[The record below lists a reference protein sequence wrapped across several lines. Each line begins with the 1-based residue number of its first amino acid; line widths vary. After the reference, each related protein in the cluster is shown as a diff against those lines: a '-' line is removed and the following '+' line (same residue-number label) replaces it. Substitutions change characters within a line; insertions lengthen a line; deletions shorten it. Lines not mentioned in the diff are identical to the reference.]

1 MRAWS
6 ATPENHESRIVDPF
20 LETGRGCCRD
30 VTVQK
35 FVIVSAVAVVASF
48 SVKCRSELG
57 TAFMIHEYGP
67 YAKTRL
73 IQAPLRPTLPPPL
86 LLSASDLKQSIVAW
100 GMILLPR
107 SLALPRLLRDK
118 ACTLASHRSLVLPAT
133 SSVRKTSSSRYRV
146 ACARSISNTPLA
158 QALTSIVDGTTSIMP
173 SARAVPS
180 EPFPLG
186 GLLPKDTTEA
196 LSFLRK
202 YPDFDGRNVRV
213 AILDTGVDPAAIGLN
228 VPGKVVD
235 VIDCTGAGDIPLQ
248 PIEPVAN
255 TGDSSSKHIEFKS
268 PFTGR
273 IIRLSSKLSNPK
285 GEWKIGF
292 KKAYD
297 LWPGELKSRRSAER
311 QKAFLV
317 SHQALL
323 CKAQSELN
331 ALESPASSKASD
343 AISSNADH
351 NIVKDNAKLQKDEI
365 KARIQTLKDLAASYK
380 DDGPLIEAIVFHNGK
395 HWYAVVG
402 GGEGQTHD
410 PSTGQPEDVLKPLEQ
425 QTLDLT
431 TVDPITDFRTERQWQ
446 SFGEQDLLTYTVNI
460 EDNGNLL
467 SLVTVAGSHGTH
479 VAGIVGARHDEQ
491 PELNGVAPGCEIVSM
506 KIGDSRLG
514 SMEQGQAM
522 LRSAQALIDTKCDIA
537 NLSYGED
544 GAFGAEDKGAFAKAL
559 RDIVIRQ
566 RDILFVSSAGNNG
579 PALTTVGQPG
589 GTTSSV
595 LSVGAYVNAGA
606 MQKAEYALV
615 EKGVPDSVT
624 TWCSRGPT
632 ADGDR
637 GVSIYAPGAAI
648 TSIPRYC
655 LQSTQLMNGTSM
667 SSPNACG
674 SIALLLSG
682 LKAQKVPITP
692 ARVFNA
698 VRVTGKD
705 VNDPLGVPFIRVDA
719 AWDYLMQ
726 NKDRVEQD
734 AEYRVGVTR
743 AGKALGRMDKRGIYL
758 REKDETYNVQQT
770 NVTVRPT
777 FKQGETEK
785 AFHLELR
792 CALAASKP
800 WVSVPD
806 FLLLGGNGRTF
817 EVRVDPT
824 NLTPGLHHAWIE
836 AYDTERPGH
845 KLFDIPVTVAKPEVF
860 ASPTVK
866 FDTVRFEA
874 GKIERRFIS
883 VPEGATWAS
892 LTVRS
897 SNHSSAGTSARFW
910 LHCVQLEP
918 LQRLSEVEKAFVLAL
933 QENEPVTK
941 KFNVRGGMTM
951 EVCSAQFWSN
961 KSAFDLDLDIEFHGI
976 TASLVPASGRQELT
990 LIGGQGHAKIEC
1002 QSTVRIED
1010 FKPSITFD
1018 TRRTFHRPSS
1028 STIRPLTTPRDLQ
1041 PSGNHMFELVTTYN
1055 ISVKEDSNKLSY
1067 SFPAL
1072 GNHLY
1077 DSSVPLLTQLF
1088 DLRKKRVHFGDVY
1101 MKEIDL
1107 PKGDY
1112 VLKAQLLNESMKVL
1126 ESLKN
1131 VTLMIDQKL
1140 SKPESAALKL
1150 YDNHVDLHSEAPPA
1164 KYAGV
1169 KLQPGERIVLTL
1181 DLNLEGDAVPKEA
1194 QPGDILVG
1202 TFGFAAEGKGQIR
1215 YIVPPAVKNAD
1226 EGSDDGATAGKND
1239 KEIPELLTATAKKIK
1254 DPKEKLDF
1262 MDKLISDYPKFLGA
1276 LVAKLEALDADDKDA
1291 TKRKEVITTAD
1302 QVLSLIDET
1311 EVKLWLATQKPSASE
1326 QTDEEKK
1333 HSKEMEEKKKA
1344 LILALNRKTRVLM
1357 TDAESSSG
1365 SSADLESSWKTYRS
1379 YFSADTKNKDYT
1391 ILFVRWSILHRRFA
1405 LALQAVHKLK
1415 KDLGAGTAETLAE
1428 LEKLKQLELRLVGK
1442 QGLDWPLWASHLER
1456 LERVAAPKAYAPF

>member
-1 MRAWS
+1 MFR
-6 ATPENHESRIVDPF
+6 
-20 LETGRGCCRD
+20 
-30 VTVQK
+30 
-35 FVIVSAVAVVASF
+35 
-48 SVKCRSELG
+48 
-57 TAFMIHEYGP
+57 
-67 YAKTRL
+67 
-73 IQAPLRPTLPPPL
+73 
-86 LLSASDLKQSIVAW
+86 
-100 GMILLPR
+100 LPR
-107 SLALPRLLRDK
+107 SLGLPRLLRDQ
-118 ACTLASHRSLVLPAT
+118 ARIASPNRSSIATVAARPYHPRSSYLSTPALRSFAT
-133 SSVRKTSSSRYRV
+133 TPSF
-146 ACARSISNTPLA
+146 ARASTIS
-158 QALTSIVDGTTSIMP
+158 DGTVPAMP
-173 SARAVPS
+173 SSQAIPS
-180 EPFPLG
+180 EPFPLA

-196 LSFLRK
+196 INFLRK
-202 YPDFDGRNVRV
+202 YPQYDGRNVRV
-213 AILDTGVDPAAIGLN
+213 AVLDTGVDPAAIGLN
-228 VPGKVVD
+228 HKGKVVD

-248 PIEPVAN
+248 PIQPI
-255 TGDSSSKHIEFKS
+255 SSSAGAHVDFKS

-273 IIRLSSKLSNPK
+273 TIRVSSKLTNPK

-292 KKAYD
+292 KRAYD
-297 LWPGELKSRRSAER
+297 LWPGELKNRRSAER

-323 CKAQSELN
+323 CQAQADLN
-331 ALESPASSKASD
+331 ALETPPASKSPASADASP
-343 AISSNADH
+343 SSSDKTSPAEN
-351 NIVKDNAKLQKDEI
+351 VKLQKDEL
-365 KARIQTLKDLAASYK
+365 KARIQTLKDLAASYS
-380 DDGPLIEAIVFHNGK
+380 DDGPLIEVIVFHNGK

-402 GGEGQTHD
+402 GGEGETHD
-410 PSTGQPEDVLKPLEQ
+410 SARGQPEDLLKPLDS
-425 QTLDLT
+425 QTLDLSA
-431 TVDPITDFRTERQWQ
+431 VEPITDFRIDHQWQ
-446 SFGEQDLLTYTVNI
+446 SFGQQDLLTYTVNI

-467 SLVTVAGSHGTH
+467 SLVTLAGSHGTH

-491 PELNGVAPGCEIVSM
+491 PELNGIAPGCEIVSL
-506 KIGDSRLG
+506 KIGDARLG

-559 RDIVIRQ
+559 RDLVIRQ

-632 ADGDR
+632 SDGDR

-655 LQSTQLMNGTSM
+655 LQSSQLMNGTSM

-674 SIALLLSG
+674 AIALLLSG
-682 LKAQKVPITP
+682 LKAENIPITP

-719 AWDYLMQ
+719 AWDYLVQ

-734 AEYRVGVTR
+734 AEYRVAVTR
-743 AGKALGRMDKRGIYL
+743 AGKPLGRMDKRGIYL

-770 NVTVRPT
+770 NITVRPT

-785 AFHLELR
+785 AFNLELR
-792 CALAASKP
+792 CALAATQP
-800 WVSVPD
+800 WVQVPE

-824 NLTPGLHHAWIE
+824 NLPPGLHHAWIE
-836 AYDTERPGH
+836 AYDAETPGH
-845 KLFDIPVTVAKPEVF
+845 KLFDVPVTVAKPELF
-860 ASPTVK
+860 PSPTVK
-866 FDTVRFEA
+866 FETVRFEA
-874 GKIERRFIS
+874 GKIERRFVH

-897 SNHSSAGTSARFW
+897 SNHSSPGTSARFW

-933 QENEPVTK
+933 QENEPVNK

-961 KSAFDLDLDIEFHGI
+961 KSAFDLDLDIEFHGV
-976 TASLVPASGRQELT
+976 TAALVPASGRQELT

-1010 FKPSITFD
+1010 FKPSVTFD
-1018 TRRTFHRPSS
+1018 TRRTFHRPTSS
-1028 STIRPLTTPRDLQ
+1028 KIRPLTTPRDLQ
-1041 PSGNHMFELVTTYN
+1041 PSGKHMFELVTTYN
-1055 ISVKEDSNKLSY
+1055 ISAKEDSNKLSY

-1101 MKEIDL
+1101 KKEINL

-1112 VLKAQLLNESMKVL
+1112 VLKAQILNENMKVL
-1126 ESLKN
+1126 ESLKH

-1150 YDNHVDLHSEAPPA
+1150 YDNHVDLHSEAAPA
-1164 KYAGV
+1164 KYNGI
-1169 KLQPGERIVLTL
+1169 KLHPGERIVLTL
-1181 DLNLEGDAVPKEA
+1181 DLNLEGEAVPKEA
-1194 QPGDILVG
+1194 QPGDVLVG
-1202 TFGFAAEGKGQIR
+1202 SFGFAAEGKGQLR
-1215 YIVPPAVKNAD
+1215 YIVPPSVKSD
-1226 EGSDDGATAGKND
+1226 ESDDAAPGGKNEN
-1239 KEIPELLTATAKKIK
+1239 EIPELLTATAKKIK
-1254 DPKEKLDF
+1254 DPKEKLEF
-1262 MDKLISDYPKFLGA
+1262 MDKLIADYPKFLGA

-1291 TKRKEVITTAD
+1291 TKRQQVISAAD
-1302 QVLSLIDET
+1302 QVLAQIDET
-1311 EVKLWLATQKPSASE
+1311 QVKLWMATQKPSASE

-1333 HSKEMEEKKKA
+1333 ANKAMEEKKKA
-1344 LILALNRKTRVLM
+1344 LILALNRKARVLM
-1357 TDAESSSG
+1357 TEAEE
-1365 SSADLESSWKTYRS
+1365 SAAAHNQLEKVWKQYRE
-1379 YFSADTKNKDYT
+1379 YFAPDSKAKEYVE
-1391 ILFVRWSILHRRFA
+1391 LYVRWCILHNRPA
-1405 LALQAVHKLK
+1405 LALQAAQKLK
-1415 KDLGAGTAETLAE
+1415 KELGAGTPDSIKEV
-1428 LEKLKQLELRLVGK
+1428 EKIKALELRLVGK
-1442 QGLDWPLWASHLER
+1442 DGLNWPLWAAHLER
-1456 LERVAAPKAYAPF
+1456 AEKIAAPADYAPF

>member
-1 MRAWS
+1 
-6 ATPENHESRIVDPF
+6 
-20 LETGRGCCRD
+20 
-30 VTVQK
+30 
-35 FVIVSAVAVVASF
+35 
-48 SVKCRSELG
+48 
-57 TAFMIHEYGP
+57 
-67 YAKTRL
+67 
-73 IQAPLRPTLPPPL
+73 
-86 LLSASDLKQSIVAW
+86 
-100 GMILLPR
+100 
-107 SLALPRLLRDK
+107 
-118 ACTLASHRSLVLPAT
+118 
-133 SSVRKTSSSRYRV
+133 
-146 ACARSISNTPLA
+146 
-158 QALTSIVDGTTSIMP
+158 MP
-173 SARAVPS
+173 STRAAPT

-202 YPDFDGRNVRV
+202 YPEYDGRNVRV

-228 VPGKVVD
+228 QPGKVVD
-235 VIDCTGAGDIPLQ
+235 VIDCTGAGDMPLQ
-248 PIEPVAN
+248 PIEPISASA
-255 TGDSSSKHIEFKS
+255 SSSAGHIEFKS

-273 IIRLSSKLSNPK
+273 TIRLSSKLSNPK

-292 KKAYD
+292 KKAYE
-297 LWPGELKSRRSAER
+297 LWPGELKNRRSAER
-311 QKAFLV
+311 KKAFLV

-323 CKAQSELN
+323 CQAQSELN
-331 ALESPASSKASD
+331 ALDSPAASKANTLTQESTD
-343 AISSNADH
+343 KAPASEN
-351 NIVKDNAKLQKDEI
+351 KLKKDEI
-365 KARIQTLKDLAASYK
+365 KARIQALKDLATSYK
-380 DDGPLIEAIVFHNGK
+380 DEGPFIEAIVFHNGK
-395 HWYAVVG
+395 NWYAVVG
-402 GGEGQTHD
+402 GGEGETYD
-410 PSTGQPEDVLKPLEQ
+410 PSNGQPEDLLKPLEL

-431 TVDPITDFRTERQWQ
+431 SIEPITDFRIERQWQ
-446 SFGEQDLLTYTVNI
+446 SFGQQDLLTYTVNI
-460 EDNGNLL
+460 EDNGNVL
-467 SLVTVAGSHGTH
+467 SLVTLAGSHGTH
-479 VAGIVGARHDEQ
+479 VAGIVGARHDDQ
-491 PELNGVAPGCEIVSM
+491 PELNGVAPGCEIVSL
-506 KIGDSRLG
+506 KIGDARLG

-682 LKAQKVPITP
+682 LKAQKISITP

-719 AWDYLMQ
+719 AWDYLVQ
-726 NKDRVEQD
+726 NKDRVDQD
-734 AEYRVGVTR
+734 AEYRVAVTR
-743 AGKALGRMDKRGIYL
+743 AGKPLGRLDKRGIYL
-758 REKDETYNVQQT
+758 REKDETHSVQQT

-777 FKQGETEK
+777 YKSGETEK
-785 AFHLELR
+785 AFNLELR
-792 CALAASKP
+792 CALAATQS
-800 WVSVPD
+800 WVQVPE

-824 NLTPGLHHAWIE
+824 DLAPGLHHAWIE
-836 AYDTERPGH
+836 AYDTEKPGH

-860 ASPTVK
+860 PSPTVK

-874 GKIERRFIS
+874 GKIERRFVH

-976 TASLVPASGRQELT
+976 TASLIPASGRQELT
-990 LIGGQGHAKIEC
+990 LIGGHGHAKIEC

-1018 TRRTFHRPSS
+1018 TRRTFHRPTS
-1028 STIRPLTTPRDLQ
+1028 STIRPLTTPRDVQ

-1055 ISVKEDSNKLSY
+1055 ISAKEESNKLSY

-1088 DLRKKRVHFGDVY
+1088 DLRKKRLHFGDVY
-1101 MKEIDL
+1101 KKEIDL

-1112 VLKAQLLNESMKVL
+1112 VLKAQLLHENLKVL
-1126 ESLKN
+1126 ETLKN

-1150 YDNHVDLHSEAPPA
+1150 YDNHVDLHGEAPPA
-1164 KYAGV
+1164 KYNGL
-1169 KLQPGERIVLTL
+1169 KLHPGERIVLTL

-1194 QPGDILVG
+1194 QPGDVLVG
-1202 TFGFAAEGKGQIR
+1202 SFGFAAEGKGQIR
-1215 YIVPPAVKNAD
+1215 YIVPPAIKKAD
-1226 EGSDDGATAGKND
+1226 EGDDAGAGGKNEN
-1239 KEIPELLTATAKKIK
+1239 EIPELLTATAKRIK
-1254 DPKEKLDF
+1254 DSKEKLEF
-1262 MDKLISDYPKFLGA
+1262 MDKLIADYPKFLGA
-1276 LVAKLEALDADDKDA
+1276 LVAKLEALDADEKDA
-1291 TKRKEVITTAD
+1291 DKQKQVIAAAD
-1302 QVLSLIDET
+1302 KVLSLIDET
-1311 EVKLWLATQKPSASE
+1311 QVKLWLATQKPSASE

-1333 HSKEMEEKKKA
+1333 TNKEMEEKKKA
-1344 LILALNRKTRVLM
+1344 LILALNRKARVYM
-1357 TDAESSSG
+1357 TQAEESSSA
-1365 SSADLESSWKTYRS
+1365 SAELEKVWKNYRE
-1379 YFSADTKNKDYT
+1379 YFPADSKAKEYVE
-1391 ILFVRWSILHRRFA
+1391 LYVRWSILNKRHA
-1405 LALQAVHKLK
+1405 LAFQAVQKLK
-1415 KDLGAGTAETLAE
+1415 KELGAGSGDSIKE
-1428 LEKLKQLELRLVGK
+1428 LEKIKALELKLVGK
-1442 QGLDWPLWASHLER
+1442 DGLNWPLWASHLER
-1456 LERVAAPKAYAPF
+1456 AEKVAAPKEYAPF

>member
-1 MRAWS
+1 
-6 ATPENHESRIVDPF
+6 
-20 LETGRGCCRD
+20 
-30 VTVQK
+30 
-35 FVIVSAVAVVASF
+35 
-48 SVKCRSELG
+48 
-57 TAFMIHEYGP
+57 
-67 YAKTRL
+67 
-73 IQAPLRPTLPPPL
+73 
-86 LLSASDLKQSIVAW
+86 
-100 GMILLPR
+100 
-107 SLALPRLLRDK
+107 
-118 ACTLASHRSLVLPAT
+118 
-133 SSVRKTSSSRYRV
+133 
-146 ACARSISNTPLA
+146 
-158 QALTSIVDGTTSIMP
+158 MP
-173 SARAVPS
+173 SARAVPN

-202 YPDFDGRNVRV
+202 YPQYDGRNVRV

-228 VPGKVVD
+228 QPGKVVD

-248 PIEPVAN
+248 PIEPVSGSSA
-255 TGDSSSKHIEFKS
+255 SSSSHVEFKS

-273 IIRLSSKLSNPK
+273 TLRLSSKLTNPK

-323 CKAQSELN
+323 CQAQTELN
-331 ALESPASSKASD
+331 ALDAPAAPKASGPS
-343 AISSNADH
+343 AADGSD
-351 NIVKDNAKLQKDEI
+351 KSAASENAKLKKDEI
-365 KARIQTLKDLAASYK
+365 KARIQALKDLASSYK
-380 DDGPLIEAIVFHNGK
+380 DDGPLLEAIVFHNGK
-395 HWYAVVG
+395 NWYAVVG
-402 GGEGQTHD
+402 GGEGETHD
-410 PSTGQPEDVLKPLEQ
+410 PSTGQPQDILKPLEA

-431 TVDPITDFRTERQWQ
+431 TVEPITDFRIERQWQ
-446 SFGEQDLLTYTVNI
+446 SFGQQDLLTYTVNI

-479 VAGIVGARHDEQ
+479 VAGIVGARHDDQ

-506 KIGDSRLG
+506 KIGDARLG

-522 LRSAQALIDTKCDIA
+522 LRSAQALVDTKCDIA

-632 ADGDR
+632 SDGDR

-682 LKAQKVPITP
+682 LKAENIPITP

-705 VNDPLGVPFIRVDA
+705 VKDPLGVPFIRVDA
-719 AWDYLMQ
+719 AWDYLGQ

-734 AEYRVGVTR
+734 AEYRVAVTR

-758 REKDETYNVQQT
+758 REKDETHHVQQA

-785 AFHLELR
+785 AFNLELR
-792 CALAASKP
+792 CALAASQP
-800 WVSVPD
+800 WVSVPE

-824 NLTPGLHHAWIE
+824 DLAPGLHHAWIE
-836 AYDTERPGH
+836 AYDTENPGH

-860 ASPTVK
+860 PSPTVK
-866 FDTVRFEA
+866 LDTVRFEA
-874 GKIERRFIS
+874 GKIDRRFIS

-918 LQRLSEVEKAFVLAL
+918 LQRLSDVEKSFVLAL

-941 KFNVRGGMTM
+941 KFSVRGGMTM

-976 TASLVPASGRQELT
+976 TASLIPASGRQELT

-1018 TRRTFHRPSS
+1018 TRRTFHRPTSS
-1028 STIRPLTTPRDLQ
+1028 SIRPLSTPRDLQ
-1041 PSGNHMFELVTTYN
+1041 PTGNHMFELVTTY
-1055 ISVKEDSNKLSY
+1055 SVSAKEDSNKLSY

-1101 MKEIDL
+1101 KKEIDL

-1112 VLKAQLLNESMKVL
+1112 VLKAQLLHENMKVL
-1126 ESLKN
+1126 ESLKH
-1131 VTLMIDQKL
+1131 VTLMVDQKL
-1140 SKPESAALKL
+1140 SKPDSAALKL
-1150 YDNHVDLHSEAPPA
+1150 YDNHVDLHSEAPAA

-1169 KLQPGERIVLTL
+1169 KLHPGERIVLTL

-1194 QPGDILVG
+1194 QAGDVLVG
-1202 TFGFAAEGKGQIR
+1202 TFGFAAEGKGAIR
-1215 YIVPPAVKNAD
+1215 YIVPPAIKSESD
-1226 EGSDDGATAGKND
+1226 SDDAPAGKNEN
-1239 KEIPELLTATAKKIK
+1239 EIPELLTATAKKIK
-1254 DPKEKLDF
+1254 DSKEKIAF
-1262 MDKLISDYPKFLGA
+1262 MDKLIADYPKFLGA
-1276 LVAKLEALDADDKDA
+1276 AIAKLEALDADDKEA
-1291 TKRKEVITTAD
+1291 RSAVLSAAD
-1302 QVLSLIDET
+1302 HLLSLIDET
-1311 EVKLWLATQKPSASE
+1311 AVRLWSATHKPPSSE
-1326 QTDEEKK
+1326 QSDEEKK
-1333 HSKEMEEKKKA
+1333 ENKAMEERKKA

-1357 TDAESSSG
+1357 TDAESTTPP
-1365 SSADLESSWKTYRS
+1365 APTKELEDSWRAYRS
-1379 YFSADTKNKDYT
+1379 YFAPDTKAKEYT
-1391 ILFVRWSILHRRFA
+1391 ELYVRWSILHGRYA
-1405 LALQAVHKLK
+1405 LALQAITKLK
-1415 KDLGAGTAETLAE
+1415 KDLGAGTSDSLKEV
-1428 LEKLKQLELRLVGK
+1428 EKLRKLELKLVGK
-1442 QGLDWPLWASHLER
+1442 DGLDWPLWASHLER
-1456 LERVAAPKAYAPF
+1456 LEAIAAPKDYAPF

>member
-1 MRAWS
+1 
-6 ATPENHESRIVDPF
+6 
-20 LETGRGCCRD
+20 
-30 VTVQK
+30 
-35 FVIVSAVAVVASF
+35 
-48 SVKCRSELG
+48 
-57 TAFMIHEYGP
+57 MI
-67 YAKTRL
+67 
-73 IQAPLRPTLPPPL
+73 Q
-86 LLSASDLKQSIVAW
+86 
-100 GMILLPR
+100 LPR
-107 SLALPRLLRDK
+107 SLAFPRLLRDK
-118 ACTLASHRSLVLPAT
+118 VRFASYPRSSTLLATYTRRFSVRPAITIPTGTSSTRSLSTTPYLHRPASIIDAT
-133 SSVRKTSSSRYRV
+133 STSS
-146 ACARSISNTPLA
+146 T
-158 QALTSIVDGTTSIMP
+158 MP
-173 SARAVPS
+173 SARAAPS
-180 EPFPLG
+180 ESFPLG

-202 YPDFDGRNVRV
+202 YPEYDGRNVRV

-228 VPGKVVD
+228 QPGKVVD
-235 VIDCTGAGDIPLQ
+235 VIDCTGAGDVPLQ
-248 PIEPVAN
+248 PIEPA
-255 TGDSSSKHIEFKS
+255 SSSGSSSAGHIEFKS

-273 IIRLSSKLSNPK
+273 TIRVSSKLSNPK

-297 LWPGELKSRRSAER
+297 LWPGELKNRRSAER
-311 QKAFLV
+311 KKAFLV

-323 CKAQSELN
+323 CQAQSDLN
-331 ALESPASSKASD
+331 ALDSPAASKDSKSSEEGSDKTESPSE
-343 AISSNADH
+343 
-351 NIVKDNAKLQKDEI
+351 NAKLKKDEI
-365 KARIQTLKDLAASYK
+365 KARIQALKDLAASYK

-395 HWYAVVG
+395 NWYSVVG
-402 GGEGQTHD
+402 GGEGETHD
-410 PSTGQPEDVLKPLEQ
+410 PSNGQPEDVLKPLEL

-431 TVDPITDFRTERQWQ
+431 TIEPITDFRIERQWQ
-446 SFGEQDLLTYTVNI
+446 SFGQQDLLTYTVNI
-460 EDNGNLL
+460 EDNGNVL
-467 SLVTVAGSHGTH
+467 SLVTLAGSHGTH
-479 VAGIVGARHDEQ
+479 VAGIVGARHDDQ
-491 PELNGVAPGCEIVSM
+491 PELNGVAPGCEIVSL
-506 KIGDSRLG
+506 KIGDARLG

-544 GAFGAEDKGAFAKAL
+544 GAFGTEDKGAFAKAL

-566 RDILFVSSAGNNG
+566 RDVLFVSSAGNNG

-682 LKAQKVPITP
+682 LNAQKIPITP
-692 ARVFNA
+692 VRVFNA

-705 VNDPLGVPFIRVDA
+705 VNDPLDVPFIRVDA
-719 AWDYLMQ
+719 AWDYLVQ
-726 NKDRVEQD
+726 NKDRVDQD
-734 AEYRVGVTR
+734 AEYRVAVTR
-743 AGKALGRMDKRGIYL
+743 AGKPLGRLDKRGIYL
-758 REKDETYNVQQT
+758 RERDETHSVQQT

-777 FKQGETEK
+777 FKAGETEK
-785 AFHLELR
+785 TFNLELR
-792 CALAASKP
+792 CALAATQP
-800 WVSVPD
+800 WVQVPE

-824 NLTPGLHHAWIE
+824 DLAPGLHHAWIE
-836 AYDTERPGH
+836 AYDTEKPGH
-845 KLFDIPVTVAKPEVF
+845 KLFDILVTVAKPEVF
-860 ASPTVK
+860 PSPTVK

-874 GKIERRFIS
+874 GKIERRFVH

-933 QENEPVTK
+933 QENEPVIK

-976 TASLVPASGRQELT
+976 SASLIPASGRQELT
-990 LIGGQGHAKIEC
+990 LIGGEGHAKIEC
-1002 QSTVRIED
+1002 QSTVRIEE
-1010 FKPSITFD
+1010 FKPSISFD
-1018 TRRTFHRPSS
+1018 TRRTFHRPTS
-1028 STIRPLTTPRDLQ
+1028 STIRPLTTPRDVQ

-1055 ISVKEDSNKLSY
+1055 ISAKEESNKLSY

-1088 DLRKKRVHFGDVY
+1088 DFRKKRVHFGDVY
-1101 MKEIDL
+1101 KKEVEL
-1107 PKGDY
+1107 PKGEY
-1112 VLKAQLLNESMKVL
+1112 VLKAQLLNENFKVL
-1126 ESLKN
+1126 ETLKN

-1150 YDNHVDLHSEAPPA
+1150 YDNHVDLHGEATPA
-1164 KYAGV
+1164 KYNGL
-1169 KLQPGERIVLTL
+1169 KLHPGERIVLTL

-1194 QPGDILVG
+1194 QPGDVLVG
-1202 TFGFAAEGKGQIR
+1202 SFGFAAEGKGQIR
-1215 YIVPPAVKNAD
+1215 YIVPPAVKKD
-1226 EGSDDGATAGKND
+1226 EGGDDAGAGGKNEN
-1239 KEIPELLTATAKKIK
+1239 EIPELLTATVKKIK
-1254 DPKEKLDF
+1254 DPKEKLEF
-1262 MDKLISDYPKFLGA
+1262 MDKLIADYPKFLGV
-1276 LVAKLEALDADDKDA
+1276 LVAKLEALDADEKDA
-1291 TKRKEVITTAD
+1291 DKQKHVIAAAD
-1302 QVLSLIDET
+1302 KVLSLIDET

-1333 HSKEMEEKKKA
+1333 TNKEMEEKKKA
-1344 LILALNRKTRVLM
+1344 LVLALNRKARVYM
-1357 TDAESSSG
+1357 TQAEESSP
-1365 SSADLESSWKTYRS
+1365 SSSDLDKVWKNYREYFPADSKAKEYVELY
-1379 YFSADTKNKDYT
+1379 
-1391 ILFVRWSILHRRFA
+1391 VRWSILNKRYA
-1405 LALQAVHKLK
+1405 LAFQAVQKLK
-1415 KDLGAGTAETLAE
+1415 KELGAGSGDSIKE
-1428 LEKLKQLELRLVGK
+1428 LEKIKALELKLIGK
-1442 QGLDWPLWASHLER
+1442 EGLNWPLWASHLER
-1456 LERVAAPKAYAPF
+1456 AEKIAAPKEYAPF

>member
-1 MRAWS
+1 
-6 ATPENHESRIVDPF
+6 
-20 LETGRGCCRD
+20 
-30 VTVQK
+30 
-35 FVIVSAVAVVASF
+35 
-48 SVKCRSELG
+48 
-57 TAFMIHEYGP
+57 
-67 YAKTRL
+67 
-73 IQAPLRPTLPPPL
+73 
-86 LLSASDLKQSIVAW
+86 
-100 GMILLPR
+100 
-107 SLALPRLLRDK
+107 
-118 ACTLASHRSLVLPAT
+118 
-133 SSVRKTSSSRYRV
+133 
-146 ACARSISNTPLA
+146 
-158 QALTSIVDGTTSIMP
+158 MP
-173 SARAVPS
+173 SAHAIPS
-180 EPFPLG
+180 DPFPLG
-186 GLLPKDTTEA
+186 GLLPKDTTAA

-202 YPDFDGRNVRV
+202 YPDYDGRNVRV

-228 VPGKVVD
+228 MPGKVVD
-235 VIDCTGAGDIPLQ
+235 VIDCTGAGDITLQ
-248 PIEPVAN
+248 PIQPVSTTA
-255 TGDSSSKHIEFKS
+255 SSTHLEFKS
-268 PFTGR
+268 PFSGR
-273 IIRLSSKLSNPK
+273 TIRISSKLTNPR

-292 KKAYD
+292 KNAYD
-297 LWPGELKSRRSAER
+297 LWPGELKNRRSAER
-311 QKAFLV
+311 KKAFLV

-331 ALESPASSKASD
+331 DLDAPKSSFHASD
-343 AISSNADH
+343 KPSDAVNNNNRQLH
-351 NIVKDNAKLQKDEI
+351 KDEI
-365 KARIQTLKDLAASYK
+365 KARVQSLKDLAASYK

-395 HWYAVVG
+395 NWYAVIG
-402 GGEGQTHD
+402 GGEGDTHD
-410 PSTGQPEDVLKPLEQ
+410 PAKGQPQHLLKPLEQ

-431 TVDPITDFRTERQWQ
+431 NVDPITDFRIHHQWQ
-446 SFGEQDLLTYTVNI
+446 SFGQQDLLTYSVNI
-460 EDNGNLL
+460 EQDGNLL
-467 SLVTVAGSHGTH
+467 SLVTLAGSHGTH
-479 VAGIVGARHDEQ
+479 VAGIVGARHDDQ
-491 PELNGVAPGCEIVSM
+491 PELNGVAPGCEIVSL
-506 KIGDSRLG
+506 KIGDARLG

-522 LRSAQALIDTKCDIA
+522 LRSAQALIDTNCDIA

-559 RDIVIRQ
+559 RDIVIRE

-632 ADGDR
+632 SDGDR

-674 SIALLLSG
+674 SVALLLSG
-682 LKAQKVPITP
+682 MKAHNIPITP

-698 VRVTGKD
+698 VRMTGKD
-705 VNDPLGVPFIRVDA
+705 VNDPLGVPFIRVGA
-719 AWDYLMQ
+719 AWDYLVQ
-726 NKDRVEQD
+726 NKDHVEQD
-734 AEYRVGVTR
+734 AEYRVAVTR
-743 AGKALGRMDKRGIYL
+743 AGKPLGRMDKRGIYL
-758 REKDETYNVQQT
+758 REKQETHNVQQT

-785 AFHLELR
+785 AFDLELR
-792 CALAASKP
+792 CALAATQP
-800 WVSVPD
+800 WVSVPE

-824 NLTPGLHHAWIE
+824 HLAPGLHHAWIE

-860 ASPTVK
+860 SSPTVK
-866 FDTVRFEA
+866 FETVRFEA
-874 GKIERRFIS
+874 GKIDRRFIS

-961 KSAFDLDLDIEFHGI
+961 RSAFDLDLDIEFHGI
-976 TASLVPASGRQELT
+976 TASLIPASGRQELT
-990 LIGGQGHAKIEC
+990 LIGGHGHAKIEC

-1028 STIRPLTTPRDLQ
+1028 SSIRPLDTPRDLQ

-1055 ISVKEDSNKLSY
+1055 ISAKEESNKLSY

-1101 MKEIDL
+1101 NKEIEL
-1107 PKGDY
+1107 AKGDY
-1112 VLKAQLLNESMKVL
+1112 VLKAQLLNENMKVL

-1131 VTLMIDQKL
+1131 VTLMVDQKL
-1140 SKPESAALKL
+1140 SKPDSAVLKV
-1150 YDNHVDLHSEAPPA
+1150 YDDHVDLHSDASPA
-1164 KYAGV
+1164 KYQGV
-1169 KLQPGERIVLTL
+1169 KLHPGERMVLTL

-1194 QPGDILVG
+1194 QAGDVLVG
-1202 TFGFAAEGKGQIR
+1202 SFGFAAEGKGQIR
-1215 YIVPPAVKNAD
+1215 YIVPPAVKKDAEEGSLD
-1226 EGSDDGATAGKND
+1226 EGSDGGKNED
-1239 KEIPELLTATAKKIK
+1239 ELPELLTATAKKIK
-1254 DPKEKLDF
+1254 DAKEKLEF
-1262 MDKLISDYPKFLGA
+1262 MDKLIKEYPKFLGV
-1276 LVAKLEALDADDKDA
+1276 LVAKLEVLDADDKEGGE
-1291 TKRKEVITTAD
+1291 KRKQVMSTAD
-1302 QVLSLIDET
+1302 QVLGLIDET
-1311 EVKLWLATQKPSASE
+1311 EVKLWMATEKPKASE
-1326 QTDEEKK
+1326 QTEEDKK
-1333 HSKEMEEKKKA
+1333 RNKEMEEKKKA
-1344 LILALNRKTRVLM
+1344 LILALNRKARVLM
-1357 TDAESSSG
+1357 TQAESSC
-1365 SSADLESSWKTYRS
+1365 SSSEQLEQVFKKYRE
-1379 YFSADTKNKDYT
+1379 YFAPDSKAKEY
-1391 ILFVRWSILHRRFA
+1391 IQLYIRYCMLHKRYA
-1405 LALQAVHKLK
+1405 LALQSVQKLK
-1415 KDLGAGTAETLAE
+1415 NEFGSGTSESVKE
-1428 LEKLKQLELRLVGK
+1428 LEKVQDLEVMLVGK
-1442 QGLDWPLWASHLER
+1442 DGLNWKLWSSHFER
-1456 LERVAAPKAYAPF
+1456 KARLSAPKEYAPF

>member
-1 MRAWS
+1 MS
-6 ATPENHESRIVDPF
+6 
-20 LETGRGCCRD
+20 GR
-30 VTVQK
+30 
-35 FVIVSAVAVVASF
+35 FF
-48 SVKCRSELG
+48 S
-57 TAFMIHEYGP
+57 TALQI
-67 YAKTRL
+67 
-73 IQAPLRPTLPPPL
+73 
-86 LLSASDLKQSIVAW
+86 
-100 GMILLPR
+100 
-107 SLALPRLLRDK
+107 
-118 ACTLASHRSLVLPAT
+118 HRSA
-133 SSVRKTSSSRYRV
+133 
-146 ACARSISNTPLA
+146 
-158 QALTSIVDGTTSIMP
+158 SIVDSSPLIMP

-202 YPDFDGRNVRV
+202 YPEYDGRNVRV

-228 VPGKVVD
+228 QPGKVVD
-235 VIDCTGAGDIPLQ
+235 VIDCTGAGDMPLQ
-248 PIEPVAN
+248 PIKPVPA
-255 TGDSSSKHIEFKS
+255 SSGAPGAHVEFKS

-273 IIRLSSKLSNPK
+273 TIRLSSKLSNPN

-297 LWPGELKSRRSAER
+297 LWPGELTARRSAER
-311 QKAFLV
+311 KKAFFV

-331 ALESPASSKASD
+331 ALEQPVPSPAPASSASNTD
-343 AISSNADH
+343 NSDKSASAEN
-351 NIVKDNAKLQKDEI
+351 VKLKKDET
-365 KARIQTLKDLAASYK
+365 KARIQALKDLAASYK
-380 DDGPLIEAIVFHNGK
+380 DEGPLIEAIVFHTGEN
-395 HWYAVVG
+395 WYAVVG
-402 GGEGQTHD
+402 GGEGETHD
-410 PSTGQPEDVLKPLEQ
+410 FSAGQPEDVLKPLEF

-431 TVDPITDFRTERQWQ
+431 AVEPITDFRLKRQWQ
-446 SFGEQDLLTYTVNI
+446 SFGQQDLLTYTVNI
-460 EDNGNLL
+460 QDNGNLL
-467 SLVTVAGSHGTH
+467 SLVTLAGSHGTH
-479 VAGIVGARHDEQ
+479 VAGIVGARHDDQ
-491 PELNGVAPGCEIVSM
+491 PELNGVAPGCEIVSL
-506 KIGDSRLG
+506 KIGDARLG

-522 LRSAQALIDTKCDIA
+522 LRSAQALIDAKCDIA

-589 GTTSSV
+589 GSTSSV

-682 LKAQKVPITP
+682 LKAQKIPITP

-719 AWDYLMQ
+719 AWDYLVQ

-734 AEYRVGVTR
+734 VEYKITVTR
-743 AGKALGRMDKRGIYL
+743 AGKPLGRMDKRGIYL
-758 REKDETYNVQQT
+758 REKNETHNVQQT
-770 NVTVRPT
+770 NVTVRPS
-777 FKQGETEK
+777 FKEGETEK
-785 AFHLELR
+785 AFNLELR
-792 CALAASKP
+792 CALAATQP
-800 WVSVPD
+800 WVQVPE

-824 NLTPGLHHAWIE
+824 QLAPGLHHAWIE
-836 AYDTERPGH
+836 AYDTEKPGH
-845 KLFDIPVTVAKPEVF
+845 KLFDLPVTVVKPEAF
-860 ASPTVK
+860 PSPTVK

-874 GKIERRFIS
+874 GKIERRFVH

-976 TASLVPASGRQELT
+976 TASLVPASGREELT

-1002 QSTVRIED
+1002 QSTVRVED

-1028 STIRPLTTPRDLQ
+1028 STIRPLTSARDLQ

-1055 ISVKEDSNKLSY
+1055 ISAKEDSNKLSY

-1101 MKEIDL
+1101 KKEFEL

-1131 VTLMIDQKL
+1131 VTLMVDQKL
-1140 SKPESAALKL
+1140 SKPDSAALKL
-1150 YDNHVDLHSEAPPA
+1150 YDNHVDLHSDAPPA

-1169 KLQPGERIVLTL
+1169 KLHPGERIVLTL
-1181 DLNLEGDAVPKEA
+1181 DLNLEGEAVPKEA
-1194 QPGDILVG
+1194 HPGDVLVG
-1202 TFGFAAEGKGQIR
+1202 SFGFAAEGKGQIR

-1226 EGSDDGATAGKND
+1226 EGSDDAAAGEKNEN
-1239 KEIPELLTATAKKIK
+1239 EIPELLTATAKKIK
-1254 DPKEKLDF
+1254 DAKEKLEF
-1262 MDKLISDYPKFLGA
+1262 MDKLIADYPKYLGV

-1291 TKRKEVITTAD
+1291 AKRKQVIAAAD
-1302 QVLSLIDET
+1302 QVLALIDEND
-1311 EVKLWLATQKPSASE
+1311 VKLWLATQKPSASE
-1326 QTDEEKK
+1326 QSDQEKK
-1333 HSKEMEEKKKA
+1333 KNKEMEEKKKA
-1344 LILALNRKTRVLM
+1344 LVLALNRKTRVLL
-1357 TDAESSSG
+1357 TEAETCSSTTEELETVWKSYRAYFP
-1365 SSADLESSWKTYRS
+1365 ADSKAKEYVELY
-1379 YFSADTKNKDYT
+1379 
-1391 ILFVRWSILHRRFA
+1391 VRWSILHKRYA
-1405 LALQAVHKLK
+1405 LAFQAVQKLK
-1415 KDLGAGTAETLAE
+1415 KELGAGVADSIKE
-1428 LEKLKQLELRLVGK
+1428 LEKIKALELKLVGK
-1442 QGLDWPLWASHLER
+1442 DALDWPLWASHLER
-1456 LERVAAPKAYAPF
+1456 AEKVAAPSEYAPF

>member
-1 MRAWS
+1 
-6 ATPENHESRIVDPF
+6 
-20 LETGRGCCRD
+20 
-30 VTVQK
+30 
-35 FVIVSAVAVVASF
+35 
-48 SVKCRSELG
+48 
-57 TAFMIHEYGP
+57 
-67 YAKTRL
+67 
-73 IQAPLRPTLPPPL
+73 
-86 LLSASDLKQSIVAW
+86 
-100 GMILLPR
+100 MILLPR

-118 ACTLASHRSLVLPAT
+118 ARTAAFHRSLASAASPF
-133 SSVRKTSSSRYRV
+133 
-146 ACARSISNTPLA
+146 ARSIAPTPGRHTFA
-158 QALTSIVDGTTSIMP
+158 RFQSSTSRIQATTSAVDNVPSVMP
-173 SARAVPS
+173 TTRAAPS

-186 GLLPKDTTEA
+186 GLLPKDTTDA

-202 YPDFDGRNVRV
+202 YPEYDGRNVRV

-228 VPGKVVD
+228 QPGKVVD
-235 VIDCTGAGDIPLQ
+235 VIDCTGAGDVPLQ
-248 PIEPVAN
+248 PIEPVNGTSA
-255 TGDSSSKHIEFKS
+255 SSSGHIEFTS

-273 IIRLSSKLSNPK
+273 TIRVSSKVSNPK

-323 CKAQSELN
+323 CQAQSELN
-331 ALESPASSKASD
+331 ALDLPSASKSSEDASSGSD
-343 AISSNADH
+343 KSAPT
-351 NIVKDNAKLQKDEI
+351 DNAKIYKDEI
-365 KARIQTLKDLAASYK
+365 KARVQALKDLAASYK

-395 HWYAVVG
+395 HWYAIIG
-402 GGEGQTHD
+402 GGEGETHD
-410 PSTGQPEDVLKPLEQ
+410 PATGQPQDILKPLEL

-431 TVDPITDFRTERQWQ
+431 DVEPITDFRIERKWQ
-446 SFGEQDLLTYTVNI
+446 SFGQQDLLTYTVNI
-460 EDNGNLL
+460 QDNGNLL

-559 RDIVIRQ
+559 RDIVVRQ
-566 RDILFVSSAGNNG
+566 RDVLFVSSAGNNG

-632 ADGDR
+632 SDGDR

-682 LKAQKVPITP
+682 LKAQKIPITP

-698 VRVTGKD
+698 VRATGKD
-705 VNDPLGVPFIRVDA
+705 VKDPLGVPFISVDS
-719 AWDYLMQ
+719 AWDYLVQ

-734 AEYRVGVTR
+734 AEYRVSVTR

-758 REKDETYNVQQT
+758 REKDETHSVQQT

-785 AFHLELR
+785 AFNLELR
-792 CALAASKP
+792 CALAATKP
-800 WVSVPD
+800 WVSVPE

-824 NLTPGLHHAWIE
+824 DLAPGLHHAWIE
-836 AYDTERPGH
+836 AYDTEKPGH
-845 KLFDIPVTVAKPEVF
+845 KLFDVPVTVAKPEVF
-860 ASPTVK
+860 PSPTVK
-866 FDTVRFEA
+866 FDTIRFEA

-1028 STIRPLTTPRDLQ
+1028 STIRPLSTPRDLQ

-1055 ISVKEDSNKLSY
+1055 ISAKEESNKLSY

-1101 MKEIDL
+1101 KKEIEL

-1131 VTLMIDQKL
+1131 VTLMVDQKL
-1140 SKPESAALKL
+1140 SKPDSAALKL
-1150 YDNHVDLHSEAPPA
+1150 YDDHVDLHSEAAPA

-1169 KLQPGERIVLTL
+1169 KLHPGERIVLTL

-1194 QPGDILVG
+1194 SPGDVLVG

-1226 EGSDDGATAGKND
+1226 EGSDDGAAQGKNEN
-1239 KEIPELLTATAKKIK
+1239 EIPELLTATAKKIK

-1276 LVAKLEALDADDKDA
+1276 PVAKLEALDADDKDA
-1291 TKRKEVITTAD
+1291 DKQKQVVTTAD
-1302 QVLSLIDET
+1302 QILSHIDET
-1311 EVKLWLATQKPSASE
+1311 ELKLWLATQKPSASE

-1333 HSKEMEEKKKA
+1333 HNKQMEEKKKA
-1344 LILALNRKTRVLM
+1344 FILALNRKTRVYM
-1357 TDAESSSG
+1357 TQAESSG
-1365 SSADLESSWKTYRS
+1365 SSTKELESSWKVYRS
-1379 YFSADTKNKDYT
+1379 YFPADSKAKEYGT
-1391 ILFVRWSILHRRFA
+1391 LFVRWSILHKRFA
-1405 LALQAVHKLK
+1405 LALQSVQKLK
-1415 KDLGAGTAETLAE
+1415 KELGAGTGETLAE
-1428 LEKLKQLELRLVGK
+1428 VEKLKQLELKLVGK
-1442 QGLDWPLWASHLER
+1442 DGLDWALWASHLER

>member
-1 MRAWS
+1 MA
-6 ATPENHESRIVDPF
+6 N
-20 LETGRGCCRD
+20 
-30 VTVQK
+30 
-35 FVIVSAVAVVASF
+35 
-48 SVKCRSELG
+48 CRSFFSTEVP
-57 TAFMIHEYGP
+57 A
-67 YAKTRL
+67 A
-73 IQAPLRPTLPPPL
+73 
-86 LLSASDLKQSIVAW
+86 
-100 GMILLPR
+100 
-107 SLALPRLLRDK
+107 
-118 ACTLASHRSLVLPAT
+118 ASHRFYPLRNATVTPTRHSWTHSFST
-133 SSVRKTSSSRYRV
+133 SSRIHDSTSVIDAS
-146 ACARSISNTPLA
+146 AT
-158 QALTSIVDGTTSIMP
+158 IMP
-173 SARAVPS
+173 SSRALPS

-202 YPDFDGRNVRV
+202 YPEYDGRNVRV

-228 VPGKVVD
+228 QQGKVVD
-235 VIDCTGAGDIPLQ
+235 VIDCTGAGDIPLE
-248 PIEPVAN
+248 PIEPL
-255 TGDSSSKHIEFKS
+255 SSATSSGHIEFKS

-273 IIRLSSKLSNPK
+273 TIRLSSKLSNPK

-323 CKAQSELN
+323 VQAQSELN
-331 ALESPASSKASD
+331 ALDAPSASKSADSSSSPSSDKSASAE
-343 AISSNADH
+343 
-351 NIVKDNAKLQKDEI
+351 NAKLKKDEV
-365 KARIQTLKDLAASYK
+365 KARIQALKDLAASYK
-380 DDGPLIEAIVFHNGK
+380 DDGPLIEAVVFHNGK
-395 HWYAVVG
+395 NWYAVVG
-402 GGEGQTHD
+402 GGEGDTHD
-410 PSTGQPEDVLKPLEQ
+410 PSTGQPEDILKPLELQ
-425 QTLDLT
+425 ILDLT
-431 TVDPITDFRTERQWQ
+431 AIEPITDFRIERKWQ
-446 SFGEQDLLTYTVNI
+446 SFGQQDLLTYTVNI

-467 SLVTVAGSHGTH
+467 SLVTLAGSHGTH

-506 KIGDSRLG
+506 KIGDARLG

-544 GAFGAEDKGAFAKAL
+544 GAFGAEDRGAFAKAL

-632 ADGDR
+632 SDGDR

-682 LKAQKVPITP
+682 LKAQKIPITP

-719 AWDYLMQ
+719 AWDYLVQ

-734 AEYRVGVTR
+734 AEYRVAVTR
-743 AGKALGRMDKRGIYL
+743 AGKPLGRLDKRGIYL
-758 REKDETYNVQQT
+758 REKDETHNVQQA

-785 AFHLELR
+785 AFNLELR
-792 CALAASKP
+792 CALAATQP
-800 WVSVPD
+800 WVSVPE

-824 NLTPGLHHAWIE
+824 DLAPGLHHAWIE
-836 AYDTERPGH
+836 AYDTEKPGH
-845 KLFDIPVTVAKPEVF
+845 KLFDIPVTVAKPQVF
-860 ASPTVK
+860 PSPTVK

-874 GKIERRFIS
+874 GKIERRFVS

-1028 STIRPLTTPRDLQ
+1028 SIIRPLGTPRDLQ

-1055 ISVKEDSNKLSY
+1055 ISAKEDSNKLSY

-1101 MKEIDL
+1101 KKEIDL

-1112 VLKAQLLNESMKVL
+1112 VLKAQLLHENLKVL
-1126 ESLKN
+1126 EALKN

-1140 SKPESAALKL
+1140 SKPDSAALKL
-1150 YDNHVDLHSEAPPA
+1150 YDNHVDLHSEASPA
-1164 KYAGV
+1164 KYTGI
-1169 KLQPGERIVLTL
+1169 KLHPGERIVLTL

-1194 QPGDILVG
+1194 QPGDVLVG
-1202 TFGFAAEGKGQIR
+1202 SFGFAAEGKGQIR
-1215 YIVPPAVKNAD
+1215 YIVPPAVKNAEESSD
-1226 EGSDDGATAGKND
+1226 EAGGKNED
-1239 KEIPELLTATAKKIK
+1239 EIPELLTATAKKIK
-1254 DPKEKLDF
+1254 DAKEKLEF
-1262 MDKLISDYPKFLGA
+1262 MDKLIADYPKFLGA
-1276 LVAKLEALDADDKDA
+1276 LVAKLEALDADDTDA
-1291 TKRKEVITTAD
+1291 SKRNEVVATAD
-1302 QVLSLIDET
+1302 QLLSLIDEDQ
-1311 EVKLWLATQKPSASE
+1311 VKLWLATQKPPASE

-1333 HSKEMEEKKKA
+1333 HNKDMDTKNKA
-1344 LILALNRKTRVLM
+1344 LVLALNRKTRVLM
-1357 TDAESSSG
+1357 TDAESSS
-1365 SSADLESSWKTYRS
+1365 STTPELEASWKTYRS
-1379 YFSADTKNKDYT
+1379 HFPADTKAKEY
-1391 ILFVRWSILHRRFA
+1391 IELYVRWCMLHRRFA
-1405 LALQAVHKLK
+1405 LALLAVQKLK
-1415 KDLGAGTAETLAE
+1415 KELGAGSRESLKE
-1428 LEKLKQLELRLVGK
+1428 LEKVKALELRLVGK
-1442 QGLDWPLWASHLER
+1442 DGLGWPLWASHLQR
-1456 LERVAAPKAYAPF
+1456 LECVAAPKAYAPF

>member
-1 MRAWS
+1 
-6 ATPENHESRIVDPF
+6 
-20 LETGRGCCRD
+20 
-30 VTVQK
+30 
-35 FVIVSAVAVVASF
+35 
-48 SVKCRSELG
+48 
-57 TAFMIHEYGP
+57 
-67 YAKTRL
+67 
-73 IQAPLRPTLPPPL
+73 
-86 LLSASDLKQSIVAW
+86 
-100 GMILLPR
+100 
-107 SLALPRLLRDK
+107 
-118 ACTLASHRSLVLPAT
+118 
-133 SSVRKTSSSRYRV
+133 
-146 ACARSISNTPLA
+146 
-158 QALTSIVDGTTSIMP
+158 MP

-202 YPDFDGRNVRV
+202 YPEYDGRKVRV
-213 AILDTGVDPAAIGLN
+213 AILDTGVDPAAIGLDM
-228 VPGKVVD
+228 PGKVVD

-248 PIEPVAN
+248 PIEPVSAVS
-255 TGDSSSKHIEFKS
+255 GSASEHIEFKS

-273 IIRLSSKLSNPK
+273 TIRISSQVTNPK

-297 LWPGELKSRRSAER
+297 LWPGELKNRRSAER
-311 QKAFLV
+311 KKAFLV

-331 ALESPASSKASD
+331 ALDAPSASKDSAESSD
-343 AISSNADH
+343 KSATTENT
-351 NIVKDNAKLQKDEI
+351 KLKKDEI
-365 KARIQTLKDLAASYK
+365 KARIQALKDLAASYK
-380 DDGPLIEAIVFHNGK
+380 DEGPLIEAIVFHDGN
-395 HWYAVVG
+395 HWYAIVG
-402 GGEGQTHD
+402 GGEGNTHD
-410 PSTGQPEDVLKPLEQ
+410 PSTGQPEDVLKPLDL

-431 TVDPITDFRTERQWQ
+431 GYDPITDFRIEREFRY
-446 SFGEQDLLTYTVNI
+446 FGIQDLLTYTVNI

-467 SLVTVAGSHGTH
+467 SLVTLAGSHGTH
-479 VAGIVGARHDEQ
+479 VAGIVGARHDDQ
-491 PELNGVAPGCEIVSM
+491 PELNGVAPGCEIVSL
-506 KIGDSRLG
+506 KIGDARLG

-682 LKAQKVPITP
+682 MKAQNIPITP

-719 AWDYLMQ
+719 AWDYLVQ
-726 NKDRVEQD
+726 NKDREDQD
-734 AEYRVGVTR
+734 AEYRVAVTR

-758 REKDETYNVQQT
+758 REKHETYNVQQT

-777 FKQGETEK
+777 YKAGETEK
-785 AFHLELR
+785 TFDLELR
-792 CALAASKP
+792 CALAATQP
-800 WVSVPD
+800 WVQVPE

-824 NLTPGLHHAWIE
+824 DLAPGLHHAWIE
-836 AYDTERPGH
+836 AYDTEKPGH

-860 ASPTVK
+860 PSPTVK
-866 FDTVRFEA
+866 FDTIRFEA
-874 GKIERRFIS
+874 GKIERRFIT

-892 LTVRS
+892 LTVCS

-933 QENEPVTK
+933 QENEPITK

-976 TASLVPASGRQELT
+976 TASLIPASGRQELT

-1028 STIRPLTTPRDLQ
+1028 STIRPLATPRDLQ
-1041 PSGNHMFELVTTYN
+1041 PSGKHMFELVTTYN
-1055 ISVKEDSNKLSY
+1055 ISAKEDSNKLSY

-1101 MKEIDL
+1101 KKEIDL

-1112 VLKAQLLNESMKVL
+1112 VLKAQLLNENMKVL

-1150 YDNHVDLHSEAPPA
+1150 YDNHVDLHSEAAPA

-1169 KLQPGERIVLTL
+1169 KLHPGERIVLTL

-1194 QPGDILVG
+1194 QPGDVLVG

-1215 YIVPPAVKNAD
+1215 YIVPPAIKNAE
-1226 EGSDDGATAGKND
+1226 EGSDDAAAGGKNEN
-1239 KEIPELLTATAKKIK
+1239 EIPELLTATAKKIK
-1254 DPKEKLDF
+1254 EAKEKLEF
-1262 MDKLISDYPKFLGA
+1262 MDKLISEYPKFLGI

-1291 TKRKEVITTAD
+1291 AKRKQVTDTAD
-1302 QVLSLIDET
+1302 RILALVDET
-1311 EVKLWLATQKPSASE
+1311 EVKLWMATQKPSASE
-1326 QTDEEKK
+1326 QTDDEKK
-1333 HSKEMEEKKKA
+1333 LNKQMEEKKKA
-1344 LILALNRKTRVLM
+1344 LILALNRKSRVLL
-1357 TDAESSSG
+1357 TEAESSP
-1365 SSADLESSWKTYRS
+1365 SSSISSDLESVWKQYRTY
-1379 YFSADTKNKDYT
+1379 FPADTKAKEY
-1391 ILFVRWSILHRRFA
+1391 IELYVRWSILHKRFA
-1405 LALQAVHKLK
+1405 LAFQSVQKLK
-1415 KDLGAGTAETLAE
+1415 KELGAGTGENVKE
-1428 LEKLKQLELRLVGK
+1428 LEKIKALELKLVGK
-1442 QGLDWPLWASHLER
+1442 DGLDWPLWASHLER
-1456 LERVAAPKAYAPF
+1456 AEKLAAPIDYAPF

>member
-1 MRAWS
+1 
-6 ATPENHESRIVDPF
+6 
-20 LETGRGCCRD
+20 
-30 VTVQK
+30 
-35 FVIVSAVAVVASF
+35 
-48 SVKCRSELG
+48 
-57 TAFMIHEYGP
+57 
-67 YAKTRL
+67 
-73 IQAPLRPTLPPPL
+73 
-86 LLSASDLKQSIVAW
+86 
-100 GMILLPR
+100 
-107 SLALPRLLRDK
+107 
-118 ACTLASHRSLVLPAT
+118 
-133 SSVRKTSSSRYRV
+133 
-146 ACARSISNTPLA
+146 
-158 QALTSIVDGTTSIMP
+158 MP

-202 YPDFDGRNVRV
+202 YPEYDGRKVRV
-213 AILDTGVDPAAIGLN
+213 AILDTGVDPAAIGLDM
-228 VPGKVVD
+228 PGKVVD

-248 PIEPVAN
+248 PIKPVSPAS
-255 TGDSSSKHIEFKS
+255 GSASEHIEFKS

-273 IIRLSSKLSNPK
+273 TIRISSQVTNPK

-297 LWPGELKSRRSAER
+297 LWPGELKTRRSAER
-311 QKAFLV
+311 KKAFLV

-331 ALESPASSKASD
+331 ALDAPSASKDSAETSD
-343 AISSNADH
+343 KSSTTENT
-351 NIVKDNAKLQKDEI
+351 KLKKDEI
-365 KARIQTLKDLAASYK
+365 KARIQALKDLASSYK
-380 DDGPLIEAIVFHNGK
+380 DEGPLIEAIVFHDGN
-395 HWYAVVG
+395 HWYAIVG
-402 GGEGQTHD
+402 GGEGDTHD
-410 PSTGQPEDVLKPLEQ
+410 PSAGQPEDVLKPLES

-431 TVDPITDFRTERQWQ
+431 GHDPITDFRIEREFRY
-446 SFGEQDLLTYTVNI
+446 FGTQDLLTYTVNI
-460 EDNGNLL
+460 ENNGNLL
-467 SLVTVAGSHGTH
+467 SLVTLAGSHGTH
-479 VAGIVGARHDEQ
+479 VAGIVGARHDDQ
-491 PELNGVAPGCEIVSM
+491 PELNGVAPGCEIVSL
-506 KIGDSRLG
+506 KIGDARLG

-522 LRSAQALIDTKCDIA
+522 LRSAQALVDTKCDIA

-682 LKAQKVPITP
+682 MKAQNIPITP

-719 AWDYLMQ
+719 AWDYLVQ
-726 NKDRVEQD
+726 NKDREDQD
-734 AEYRVGVTR
+734 AEYRVAVTR

-777 FKQGETEK
+777 YKAGETEK
-785 AFHLELR
+785 TFDLELR
-792 CALAASKP
+792 CALAATQP
-800 WVSVPD
+800 WVQVPE

-824 NLTPGLHHAWIE
+824 DLAPGLHHAWIE
-836 AYDTERPGH
+836 AYDTEKPGH

-860 ASPTVK
+860 PSPTVK

-976 TASLVPASGRQELT
+976 TASLIPASGREELT

-1028 STIRPLTTPRDLQ
+1028 STIRPLATPRDLQ

-1055 ISVKEDSNKLSY
+1055 ISAKEDSNKLSY

-1101 MKEIDL
+1101 KKEIDL

-1112 VLKAQLLNESMKVL
+1112 VLKAQLLNENMKVL

-1169 KLQPGERIVLTL
+1169 KLHPGERIVLTL

-1194 QPGDILVG
+1194 QPGDVLVG
-1202 TFGFAAEGKGQIR
+1202 SFGFAAEGKGQIR
-1215 YIVPPAVKNAD
+1215 YIVPPAIKNAD
-1226 EGSDDGATAGKND
+1226 EGSDDAAAGGKNEN
-1239 KEIPELLTATAKKIK
+1239 EIPELLTATAKKIK
-1254 DPKEKLDF
+1254 DTKEKLDF
-1262 MDKLISDYPKFLGA
+1262 MDKLIADYPKFLGI
-1276 LVAKLEALDADDKDA
+1276 LVAKLETLDADDKDA
-1291 TKRKEVITTAD
+1291 AKRKQVVATAD
-1302 QVLSLIDET
+1302 QVLALIDET
-1311 EVKLWLATQKPSASE
+1311 EVKLWMATQKPSASE

-1333 HSKEMEEKKKA
+1333 LNKQMEEKKKA
-1344 LILALNRKTRVLM
+1344 LILALNRKSRVLL
-1357 TDAESSSG
+1357 TEAEFSPSSST
-1365 SSADLESSWKTYRS
+1365 SSDLESVWKQYRTY
-1379 YFSADTKNKDYT
+1379 FPADTKAKEY
-1391 ILFVRWSILHRRFA
+1391 IELYVRWSILHKRFA
-1405 LALQAVHKLK
+1405 LALQSVQKLK
-1415 KDLGAGTAETLAE
+1415 KELGAGTGENVKE
-1428 LEKLKQLELRLVGK
+1428 LEKIKALEMKLVGK
-1442 QGLDWPLWASHLER
+1442 DGLDWPLWASHLER
-1456 LERVAAPKAYAPF
+1456 AEKLAAPSDYAPF

>member
-1 MRAWS
+1 
-6 ATPENHESRIVDPF
+6 
-20 LETGRGCCRD
+20 
-30 VTVQK
+30 
-35 FVIVSAVAVVASF
+35 
-48 SVKCRSELG
+48 
-57 TAFMIHEYGP
+57 
-67 YAKTRL
+67 
-73 IQAPLRPTLPPPL
+73 
-86 LLSASDLKQSIVAW
+86 
-100 GMILLPR
+100 MILVPR

-118 ACTLASHRSLVLPAT
+118 ARTVASHRSFSSTAAPVASNLLSLRICSTTATPA
-133 SSVRKTSSSRYRV
+133 R
-146 ACARSISNTPLA
+146 NTFAHSLSTA
-158 QALTSIVDGTTSIMP
+158 SCIYDSASIVDASASIMP
-173 SARAVPS
+173 STQALPS

-202 YPDFDGRNVRV
+202 YPEYDGRNVRV

-228 VPGKVVD
+228 QPGKVVD
-235 VIDCTGAGDIPLQ
+235 LIDCTGAGDIPLQ
-248 PIEPVAN
+248 PVEPVSGSTA
-255 TGDSSSKHIEFKS
+255 SSSGHIEFKS

-273 IIRLSSKLSNPK
+273 TIRLSSKLTNPK

-323 CKAQSELN
+323 CQAQSELN
-331 ALESPASSKASD
+331 ALDAPAGSKSSDSAAPSTDKTAS
-343 AISSNADH
+343 AE
-351 NIVKDNAKLQKDEI
+351 NAKLKKDEI
-365 KARIQTLKDLAASYK
+365 KARIQALKDLAASYK

-402 GGEGQTHD
+402 GGEGETHD
-410 PSTGQPEDVLKPLEQ
+410 PSTGQPLDILKPLEL

-431 TVDPITDFRTERQWQ
+431 SVEPITDFRIERQWQ
-446 SFGEQDLLTYTVNI
+446 SFGQQDLLTYTVNI

-467 SLVTVAGSHGTH
+467 SLVTLAGSHGTH
-479 VAGIVGARHDEQ
+479 VAGIVGARHNEQ

-506 KIGDSRLG
+506 KIGDARLG

-682 LKAQKVPITP
+682 LKAQKIPITP

-719 AWDYLMQ
+719 AWDYLVQ

-734 AEYRVGVTR
+734 AEYRVGITR

-758 REKDETYNVQQT
+758 REKEETHNVQQA

-785 AFHLELR
+785 AFNLELR
-792 CALAASKP
+792 CALAATQP
-800 WVSVPD
+800 WVQVPE

-824 NLTPGLHHAWIE
+824 DLAPGLHHAWIE
-836 AYDTERPGH
+836 AYDTEKPGH
-845 KLFDIPVTVAKPEVF
+845 KLFDVPVTVAKPEVF
-860 ASPTVK
+860 PSPTIK

-897 SNHSSAGTSARFW
+897 SNHSSANTSARFW

-941 KFNVRGGMTM
+941 KFSVRGGMTM

-990 LIGGQGHAKIEC
+990 LIGGQGHAKVEC

-1028 STIRPLTTPRDLQ
+1028 SAIRPLATPRDLQ

-1055 ISVKEDSNKLSY
+1055 ISAKEDSNKLGY

-1101 MKEIDL
+1101 KKEIDL

-1112 VLKAQLLNESMKVL
+1112 VLKAQLLNENLKVL

-1140 SKPESAALKL
+1140 SKPDSAALKL

-1169 KLQPGERIVLTL
+1169 KLHPGERIVLTL
-1181 DLNLEGDAVPKEA
+1181 DLNLEGDAMPKEA
-1194 QPGDILVG
+1194 QPGDVLVG

-1215 YIVPPAVKNAD
+1215 YIVPPAVKNAE
-1226 EGSDDGATAGKND
+1226 EGSDDGASSGKN
-1239 KEIPELLTATAKKIK
+1239 ENEVPELLTATAKKIK
-1254 DPKEKLDF
+1254 DPKEKLEF
-1262 MDKLISDYPKFLGA
+1262 MDKLIADYPKFLGA

-1291 TKRKEVITTAD
+1291 DKRKQVVATAD
-1302 QVLSLIDET
+1302 QLLSLIDET
-1311 EVKLWLATQKPSASE
+1311 QVKLWLATQKPPASE
-1326 QTDEEKK
+1326 QSDEEKK
-1333 HSKEMEEKKKA
+1333 LNKEMETKKKA

-1357 TDAESSSG
+1357 TEAELASTPS
-1365 SSADLESSWKTYRS
+1365 SSADLEASWKTYRS
-1379 YFSADTKNKDYT
+1379 YFAPDTKAKEY
-1391 ILFVRWSILHRRFA
+1391 IELFVRWSILHQRYA
-1405 LALQAVHKLK
+1405 LALQAVQKLK
-1415 KDLGAGTAETLAE
+1415 KDLGAGSADNLKE
-1428 LEKLKQLELRLVGK
+1428 LEKIKALELKLVGRD
-1442 QGLDWPLWASHLER
+1442 GLNWPLWASHLER
-1456 LERVAAPKAYAPF
+1456 LECVAAPKTYAPF